1 MFHSPSCS
9 NLMFVLED
17 EEKKF
22 MVHIM
27 VVTHGPLAQ
36 AMKES
41 SAMFFG
47 SMADSLTTLGLFPT
61 DSPEGLKDKI
71 ADKVKETDDGDGVLT
86 CQDLQNLQHTAP
98 GADIIEDI
106 KNRLCL

>member
-1 MFHSPSCS
+1 MELSASSVNYTDISSGKKSRIGGMFHSPSCS

-41 SAMFFG
+41 SAIHG
-47 SMADSLTTLGLFPT
+47 
-61 DSPEGLKDKI
+61 
-71 ADKVKETDDGDGVLT
+71 
-86 CQDLQNLQHTAP
+86 
-98 GADIIEDI
+98 
-106 KNRLCL
+106 